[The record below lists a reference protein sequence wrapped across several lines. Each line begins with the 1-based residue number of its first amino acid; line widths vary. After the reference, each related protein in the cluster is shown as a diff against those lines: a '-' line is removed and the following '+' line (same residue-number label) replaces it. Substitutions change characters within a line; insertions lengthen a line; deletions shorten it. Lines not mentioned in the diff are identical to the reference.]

1 MPRTELNRENVL
13 NLVCPALNILRA
25 IELNV
30 QEHECVYQPKIK
42 TAVDNL
48 LKLVILSEKRK

>member
-1 MPRTELNRENVL
+1 MPRTELNKESVL
-13 NLVCPALNILRA
+13 NLICPALNILRA

-30 QEHECVYQPKIK
+30 QEHECVYHPKVK

-48 LKLVILSEKRK
+48 LKLVTLSEKR